1 MEIKK
6 ENNPNS
12 REARLYR
19 IINEYIQAKDK
30 LEEQDIH
37 NTIVMYGSA
46 RILSHEEAEKNLQ
59 LAQEN
64 LKTAEDKTVAEKFL
78 KKAEHKLEIAEY
90 YERAR
95 ELAHKFATWSKNL
108 PKKEKYYICSG
119 GGPGIMEAA
128 NRGAFEAGEK
138 SIGLNIDLPFEQS
151 SNKYVSSDLDI
162 NFNYFFMRK
171 FWFAYF
177 AKAFIVFPG
186 GFGTM
191 DELFEMLTLEQTNK
205 MGKKVPV
212 VFFGKDFFDKV
223 LNIELFEK
231 YSLISED
238 DKNQFLI
245 TDSIEETFEYV
256 TNRLF
261 SME

>member
-1 MEIKK
+1 METDL
-6 ENNPNS
+6 NS

-19 IINEYIQAKDK
+19 IVSEYIKAKDK
-30 LEEQDIH
+30 LEVQHIH

-46 RILSHEEAEKNLQ
+46 RILSKEEAEKNLK

-64 LKTAEDKTVAEKFL
+64 LKTAKDKLLAEKFL
-78 KKAEHKLEIAEY
+78 KKAEYKHEISEY
-90 YERAR
+90 YEKTR
-95 ELAHKFATWSKNL
+95 ELAYKFAQWSKSL
-108 PKKEKYYICSG
+108 PDKEKYYICSG

-138 SIGLNIDLPFEQS
+138 TIGLNIELPFEQS
-151 SNKYVSSDLDI
+151 YNKYVTPDLAI

-191 DELFEMLTLEQTNK
+191 DEVFEMLTLAQTNK
-205 MGKKVPV
+205 LGKTVPF
-212 VFFGKDFFDKV
+212 VFFGSEFFNKI

-238 DKNQFLI
+238 DKNTFLI
-245 TDSIEETFEYV
+245 TDSIDEAFDYITS
-256 TNRLF
+256 RLF
-261 SME
+261 SMD